1 MHNIRVEYTHDG
13 EQIMIDRVVSDK
25 NDIQKTFDDIGQL
38 IGLPSK
44 GLRQEVESIYDGVE
58 INYESSD
65 DQFTFQFDE
74 EGDGQKMSPFEY
86 VVQDQVSWNE
96 KYPNSLNATWPFPN
110 DRPSEGQLSEDVDI
124 SDRPSQSTLRVDS
137 DKSDGFYYN
146 GT

>member
-13 EQIMIDRVVSDK
+13 EQIMIDRDVSDK

-44 GLRQEVESIYDGVE
+44 GLRQEMESIYDGVE

-74 EGDGQKMSPFEY
+74 EGGGQTSSPFEA
-86 VVQDQVSWNE
+86 VVADQVSWNE
-96 KYPNSLNATWPFPN
+96 KYPNSLYATWPFP
-110 DRPSEGQLSEDVDI
+110 DSKLSEDVDI
-124 SDRPSQSTLRVDS
+124 SDRPAQPTFRVDPDEDNS
-137 DKSDGFYYN
+137 FYYN

>member
-1 MHNIRVEYTHDG
+1 MPNIRVEYTKEG
-13 EQIMIDRVVSDK
+13 EEVIIDRDVSN
-25 NDIQKTFDDIGQL
+25 NDEIQKVFNDIGQL

-44 GLRQEVESIYDGVE
+44 GLRQEMESIYDGIE
-58 INYESSD
+58 INLESSD
-65 DQFTFQFDE
+65 DQYTFQFDE

-124 SDRPSQSTLRVDS
+124 SDRPSQSTFRVDS
-137 DKSDGFYYN
+137 DDGKFYYN

>member
-13 EQIMIDRVVSDK
+13 EQIMIDRDVSDK

-44 GLRQEVESIYDGVE
+44 GLRQEMESIYDGVE

-74 EGDGQKMSPFEY
+74 EGGGQTSSPFEA
-86 VVQDQVSWNE
+86 VVADQVSWNE
-96 KYPNSLNATWPFPN
+96 KHPNSLYATWPFP
-110 DRPSEGQLSEDVDI
+110 DSKLSEDIDI
-124 SDRPSQSTLRVDS
+124 SDRPAQPTFRVDS
-137 DKSDGFYYN
+137 DDDNKFYYN

>member
-13 EQIMIDRVVSDK
+13 EQIMIDRDVSDK

-38 IGLPSK
+38 IGLQQSYD
-44 GLRQEVESIYDGVE
+44 SIYEGID
-58 INYESSD
+58 IDNTD

-110 DRPSEGQLSEDVDI
+110 DRPSEGQLSEDIDV
-124 SDRPSQSTLRVDS
+124 SDRPAQPTFRVDS
-137 DKSDGFYYN
+137 DDDNKFYYN